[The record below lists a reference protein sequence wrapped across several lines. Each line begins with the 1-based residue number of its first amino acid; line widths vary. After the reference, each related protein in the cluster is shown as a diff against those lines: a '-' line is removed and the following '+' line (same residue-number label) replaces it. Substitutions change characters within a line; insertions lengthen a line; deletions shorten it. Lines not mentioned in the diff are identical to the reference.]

1 MHVVVAAENWKHP
14 APARGARLEDVFN
27 YRALH
32 DELWR
37 DELWRERGTASPPG
51 RAACF
56 RSAWR
61 ADDCN
66 DAAASP
72 ARHGE
77 LGDGEG
83 PDRGVQVSGSAAV
96 VQRSCSG
103 RAAVVHRSA
112 KAWHLSRGLDPLKA
126 SLWRPE
132 VCSTEGGG
140 KRECSV
146 LCADLL

>member
-1 MHVVVAAENWKHP
+1 MHVVVAAGNWKHL

-27 YRALH
+27 YLALH

-37 DELWRERGTASPPG
+37 DELWQNVERLRAPG

-66 DAAASP
+66 DAASSP

-77 LGDGEG
+77 LEDGEG

-96 VQRSCSG
+96 V
-103 RAAVVHRSA
+103 HRSA
-112 KAWHLSRGLDPLKA
+112 KAWHLSRA
-126 SLWRPE
+126 STL
-132 VCSTEGGG
+132 
-140 KRECSV
+140 
-146 LCADLL
+146 